1 MQYILPAWHAALP
14 GVGTSVN
21 AWMMSDGSGRF
32 VLEFSSVPG
41 GLYAV
46 EYVNDLS
53 ESDWIQVPL
62 RLKAG
67 ANRTQW
73 IDSGPPATLPVKAGK
88 RFYRV
93 KQIEY

>member
-1 MQYILPAWHAALP
+1 MDFLHRAQRQENAYAEVLAA
-14 GVGTSVN
+14 
-21 AWMMSDGSGRF
+21 
-32 VLEFSSVPG
+32 VPG
-41 GLYAV
+41 PREAARIFGASVTSRGIQPLFV
-46 EYVNDLS
+46 RITNRS
-53 ESDWIQVPL
+53 EVPL